1 MTKIARMLELHKAI
15 NLLLL
20 RRHILCLHH
29 PGQDIVLM
37 AVPPFLHQQSSVDL
51 IYNLAFRTYFIMF
64 MTRASHLIKIDE
76 QFTVKFADKAKTLDN
91 HDNNINQMA
100 HQEKQRQ

>member
-1 MTKIARMLELHKAI
+1 
-15 NLLLL
+15 
-20 RRHILCLHH
+20 
-29 PGQDIVLM
+29 
-37 AVPPFLHQQSSVDL
+37 
-51 IYNLAFRTYFIMF
+51 